1 MSAASPTDL
10 QTDSKGV
17 NLTPQNFPQLLK
29 YLVDAGASDLHLT
42 AGRPPVIRLH
52 SELTPVPGLNPLTDE
67 ALRAVLY
74 NIMRPWQ
81 RAAFEDQLELDFAH
95 AEPNVARFRV
105 NVFQQRAS
113 IGAVLRTIPSKIP
126 SFDTLGLPEA
136 VKEFTQ
142 LHRGL
147 VLVTGATGS
156 GKSTTLAAMIDM
168 INESKPL
175 HIMTIEDPI
184 EFLHNHKR
192 AVINQR
198 ELGLDTKSFKAA
210 LKHVLRQDPD
220 VILVGE
226 LRDLETI
233 QLCLTAAE
241 TGHLVFGT
249 LHTQDAPQSVD
260 RIIDVFPP
268 DQQDQIRVML
278 SNTLQGIVC
287 QQLIRKTD
295 GRGRVVAAEVMVATS
310 AIRNL
315 IRENKTYQM
324 FSAISSGARYGM
336 VSMDQSL
343 ARLVREQ
350 HISMDEAK
358 SRAHN
363 PEDLKLH

>member
-1 MSAASPTDL
+1 MSAALPPDL
-10 QTDSKGV
+10 QTDSEGV
-17 NLTPQNFPQLLK
+17 NLTPQNFPRLLK

-67 ALRAVLY
+67 TLRAVLY

-95 AEPNVARFRV
+95 AEPSVARFRV

-126 SFDTLGLPEA
+126 SFDTLGLPES

-184 EFLHNHKR
+184 EFLHHHKR

-343 ARLVREQ
+343 ARLVREHQ
-350 HISMDEAK
+350 ISMDEAK
-358 SRAHN
+358 ARAHN

>member
-1 MSAASPTDL
+1 MSAPLPPDML
-10 QTDSKGV
+10 PDQDGV
-17 NLTPQNFPQLLK
+17 DLTPQNFPKLLK

-52 SELTPVPGLNPLTDE
+52 SELTPVPGLNPLVDE
-67 ALRAVLY
+67 TLRAVLY

-126 SFDTLGLPEA
+126 AFETLGLPES

-156 GKSTTLAAMIDM
+156 GKSTTLAAMINM
-168 INESKPL
+168 INETKPL

-184 EFLHNHKR
+184 EFLHHHKR

-233 QLCLTAAE
+233 
-241 TGHLVFGT
+241 
-249 LHTQDAPQSVD
+249 
-260 RIIDVFPP
+260 
-268 DQQDQIRVML
+268 
-278 SNTLQGIVC
+278 
-287 QQLIRKTD
+287 
-295 GRGRVVAAEVMVATS
+295 
-310 AIRNL
+310 
-315 IRENKTYQM
+315 
-324 FSAISSGARYGM
+324 
-336 VSMDQSL
+336 
-343 ARLVREQ
+343 
-350 HISMDEAK
+350 
-358 SRAHN
+358 
-363 PEDLKLH
+363 